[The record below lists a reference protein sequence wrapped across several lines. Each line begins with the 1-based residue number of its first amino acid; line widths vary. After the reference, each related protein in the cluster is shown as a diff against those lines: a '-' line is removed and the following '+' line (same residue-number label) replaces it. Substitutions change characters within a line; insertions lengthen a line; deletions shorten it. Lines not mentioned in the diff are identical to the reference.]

1 MAISI
6 ELAAILTLI
15 SIQIIFTIALIFQK
29 NLFYCVVIITISSI
43 ISAVLFVI
51 FNAPDIALAEIAVG
65 CALIPFVYI
74 ISITKQKDFLILD
87 QIRDESSQHIIEAF
101 DEFCSDKKLRLK
113 VLTEGYTEEYSLS
126 NVLRV
131 KNIDMVI
138 NKSDDIY
145 EIACKSSSDINDQAI
160 KFIEAFDFNAI
171 VSFIRI
177 GENVKED

>member
-15 SIQIIFTIALIFQK
+15 SIQIVFTIALIFQK

-43 ISAVLFVI
+43 ISAVLFVV

-74 ISITKQKDFLILD
+74 ISITKQKGFLILN
-87 QIRDESSQHIIEAF
+87 QINDEASRQIIEAF
-101 DEFCSDKKLRLK
+101 SEFCSNEKLKLN
-113 VLTEGYTEEYSLS
+113 VLTDGYTEEYSL
-126 NVLRV
+126 NDVLRV
-131 KNIDMVI
+131 KNVDMII
-138 NKSDDIY
+138 NKTDDIY
-145 EIACKSSSDINDQAI
+145 EIACKASSDINDKAI
-160 KFIEAFDFNAI
+160 KFIKDFNFDST
-171 VSFIRI
+171 VSFVRI